1 SKEIIQQN
9 SIDWDRRKTKSNI
22 QYQIALVQN
31 KLQQTEYNILKH
43 LCQLSSKFD
52 LKSNIHV
59 KHSIDIV
66 FQAFAII
73 LRNDLNP
80 FHVHFEQKKLLLHFN
95 FHDAY
100 LVKSFYDLNPTEK
113 QIWRTKLNSCERLVR
128 EKTKRIFP
136 DNNPIVNMNLLFVDD
151 FVPVM
156 FAIIEARL
164 VTIEQRTQVIMEFI
178 NTSSQ

>member
-1 SKEIIQQN
+1 
-9 SIDWDRRKTKSNI
+9 TKSNI

-31 KLQQTEYNILKH
+31 KLQQTEYNMLKH
-43 LCQLSSKFD
+43 LCQLSSMFD

-66 FQAFAII
+66 FQALAII

-113 QIWRTKLNSCERLVR
+113 QIHLVQQIWRTKLNSCERLLR
-128 EKTKRIFP
+128 EKTKIIFP
-136 DNNPIVNMNLLFVDD
+136 EYNSIVNMNLLFVDD

>member
-1 SKEIIQQN
+1 M
-9 SIDWDRRKTKSNI
+9 
-22 QYQIALVQN
+22 
-31 KLQQTEYNILKH
+31 
-43 LCQLSSKFD
+43 FD
-52 LKSNIHV
+52 LKSNIRV
-59 KHSIDIV
+59 KHLIDII

-80 FHVHFEQKKLLLHFN
+80 FHIHFEQKKLLLHFN
-95 FHDAY
+95 IHDAY

-113 QIWRTKLNSCERLVR
+113 QIHLVQQIWRTKLNSCERLLR

-136 DNNPIVNMNLLFVDD
+136 DNNPTVNMNLLFVDD
-151 FVPVM
+151 CVPVM

-178 NTSSQ
+178 NTSSR

>member
-1 SKEIIQQN
+1 IH
-9 SIDWDRRKTKSNI
+9 
-22 QYQIALVQN
+22 LVQ
-31 KLQQTEYNILKH
+31 
-43 LCQLSSKFD
+43 
-52 LKSNIHV
+52 
-59 KHSIDIV
+59 
-66 FQAFAII
+66 
-73 LRNDLNP
+73 
-80 FHVHFEQKKLLLHFN
+80 
-95 FHDAY
+95 
-100 LVKSFYDLNPTEK
+100 